1 MKKIITTAIATL
13 ILAVCAH
20 QSQSATLY
28 YWGDY
33 HKLQYQALDGKASL
47 EEQIAGMEK
56 YFIDAASHHCK
67 PAPGA
72 HAHLGMLYAQA
83 GNRAGA
89 KAQFEKEKT
98 AFPESA
104 TYMNFLLKNIDKDK
118 S

>member
-1 MKKIITTAIATL
+1 MNKILTTA
-13 ILAVCAH
+13 LAVMLLAACA
-20 QSQSATLY
+20 QRQQTPTLY

-33 HKLQYQALDGKASL
+33 HKLQYQALDGKTTP
-47 EEQIAGMEK
+47 EEQIASMEK
-56 YFIDAASHHCK
+56 YFIDTSNHHSK

-72 HAHLGMLYAQA
+72 HAHLGMLYAKV

-89 KAQFEKEKT
+89 KAQFKMEKE

-104 TYMNFLLKNIDKDK
+104 TYMNFLLKNIDGGK